1 MVCSGCSTS
10 FLTCWC
16 MNRRGE
22 KYLHSKTLA
31 GFHRSK
37 PWLDSLK
44 LPMSQV
50 PHSRHK
56 AGTGQQQRNSVK
68 RTLCVPS
75 VSPDTHQL
83 QQSQW
88 AKEQQAL
95 LLGTHTNYLKSG
107 HVHTIACHRVVA
119 FQLCF
124 QNAPW
129 PVLVNMDQKHNRKH
143 PNNNLPLLIITSHAQ
158 KPSYYI
164 QKYHQHHLN
173 SQHTQSPPWL
183 TLWTPQDH
191 LTIHFTI
198 AKEKSGNF

>member
-1 MVCSGCSTS
+1 MSPRFHLILTSCSSPSEPKSSKLC
-10 FLTCWC
+10 FLAHTPI
-16 MNRRGE
+16 
-22 KYLHSKTLA
+22 TL
-31 GFHRSK
+31 
-37 PWLDSLK
+37 SLA
-44 LPMSQV
+44 MF
-50 PHSRHK
+50 
-56 AGTGQQQRNSVK
+56 
-68 RTLCVPS
+68 
-75 VSPDTHQL
+75 
-83 QQSQW
+83 
-88 AKEQQAL
+88 
-95 LLGTHTNYLKSG
+95 
-107 HVHTIACHRVVA
+107 ACHRVVA

-183 TLWTPQDH
+183 TLWTPEDH